1 MSTSSAVA
9 RSAARSA
16 RVGIVGTRLVEGIV
30 VVSSTIIGEDVAVD
44 EDAPGS
50 SGLLIVS
57 ITALGFLWS
66 SGPSSSSADLRL
78 VCAGARGAAG
88 ASNIWAD
95 VGAAGASGAANI

>member
-1 MSTSSAVA
+1 M
-9 RSAARSA
+9 
-16 RVGIVGTRLVEGIV
+16 GIVGTRVLEGV
-30 VVSSTIIGEDVAVD
+30 VDVTGTIGVDVD

-57 ITALGFLWS
+57 TTALNFLWS
-66 SGPSSSSADLRL
+66 SFGSSSSAALGL

>member
-1 MSTSSAVA
+1 M
-9 RSAARSA
+9 
-16 RVGIVGTRLVEGIV
+16 GG
-30 VVSSTIIGEDVAVD
+30 DFDVD

-57 ITALGFLWS
+57 TAALGFLWS
-66 SGPSSSSADLRL
+66 SGCPSSSSAALGL